1 MDRPLKIGGDPTFS
15 FLFFPFY
22 NLVVVKKG
30 HELLNYTSPKRGQF
44 CSYFPYFHLWPN
56 STAMGEMSAKS
67 AAEKTAAIEARMSS
81 ASPGDPRTHLKQ
93 LEKCDRKCRSL
104 GATMLEA
111 RMKIGRACVC
121 HALPCCLV
129 VLCTVTVCV
138 SDNTVTML
146 PPQDLV
152 TLPSK
157 QRSPRISF
165 PRRSRN
171 SLQLLD

>member
-1 MDRPLKIGGDPTFS
+1 M
-15 FLFFPFY
+15 
-22 NLVVVKKG
+22 
-30 HELLNYTSPKRGQF
+30 ELLIFLISIISLISTFKLYCYIPPGQVE
-44 CSYFPYFHLWPN
+44 SH
-56 STAMGEMSAKS
+56 TRQGEMSAKS